1 MTHKVN
7 PHNIRVG
14 IIRDWDSSWSP
25 SDITISGEKFKK
37 LNVTGNIKVFGTNQS
52 DIERFVKTMKKR

>member
-14 IIRDWDSSWSP
+14 IIRDWDSRWTP
-25 SDITISGEKFKK
+25 SDITISGEKFRN
-37 LNVTGNIKVFGTNQS
+37 LEVTENIKIFGNNQS
-52 DIERFVKTMKKR
+52 ILKELLKL